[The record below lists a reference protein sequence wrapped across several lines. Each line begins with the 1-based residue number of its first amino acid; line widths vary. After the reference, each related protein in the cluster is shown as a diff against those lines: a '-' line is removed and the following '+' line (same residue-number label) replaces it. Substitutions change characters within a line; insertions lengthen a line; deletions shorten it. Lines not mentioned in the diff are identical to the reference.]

1 MDDAVRSGLAA
12 WQQKL
17 ATELLSENL
26 DGELSLADI
35 AAERN
40 RPAGHVPCAFGHSM
54 GTPPH
59 RTIWRLKPL
68 HAGFL
73 RVYRQQPGD
82 GFKSV
87 MLPAHPR
94 RRMSFCDG
102 HIRSRII
109 AHTCRR

>member
-1 MDDAVRSGLAA
+1 MDDAVRGGLAA

-40 RPAGHVPCAFGHSM
+40 RSAGHVPCAFGHSM

-59 RTIWRLKPL
+59 RL
-68 HAGFL
+68 
-73 RVYRQQPGD
+73 RQQRVEKAKSTLSESRLSLAEIAKTARSGD
-82 GFKSV
+82 
-87 MLPAHPR
+87 
-94 RRMSFCDG
+94 
-102 HIRSRII
+102 
-109 AHTCRR
+109 

>member
-26 DGELSLADI
+26 DCELSLADI

-40 RPAGHVPCAFGHSM
+40 RSAGHVPCAFAHSM

-59 RTIWRLKPL
+59 RWL
-68 HAGFL
+68 
-73 RVYRQQPGD
+73 RQQRVEKAKSPLSESRLSLAEIAKTARFGD
-82 GFKSV
+82 
-87 MLPAHPR
+87 
-94 RRMSFCDG
+94 
-102 HIRSRII
+102 
-109 AHTCRR
+109 